1 MKNGITHR
9 IRVLQVNAIGQSSP
23 ETSPIVEGVPGI
35 VSLAPTKLLALP
47 GNTVITLYWTQP
59 TSSGT
64 NDINYYYIQ
73 YKKTSDP
80 IQSYAYVKNTGQ
92 TTPKEF
98 TLLNNFSKAPN
109 APGYDAF
116 FGNVEGLINGISYDV
131 RVAAVTQVGIGQWSE
146 PVSEIPGTVPS
157 KVV

>member
-1 MKNGITHR
+1 
-9 IRVLQVNAIGQSSP
+9 
-23 ETSPIVEGVPGI
+23 
-35 VSLAPTKLLALP
+35 LP
-47 GNTVITLYWTQP
+47 GNTVITLYWTEP

-116 FGNVEGLINGISYDV
+116 FGYVEGLTNGISYDV
-131 RVAAVTQVGIGQWSE
+131 RVAAVTLVGIGQWSE